1 MRKEYPIAPPRSLA
15 SLCDQI
21 ASLLPIPVFFL
32 RRHSLSLLRKVQ
44 LLSLVLG
51 SLPSCSSS
59 ASSALCLR
67 ELHAVLT
74 KALNLV
80 QYCYRSS
87 RVHLLLLMPQLSV
100 HFHDVGLDTS
110 TVFDVLPTGFLADP
124 DLRDNALFLRRRS
137 EPPCDPKGDRLRLE
151 FLAILDGLR
160 HERPPDP
167 DVLRRLFFELGLQ
180 SIAEC
185 DDEMERLKEVMMKTE
200 EQEPESPLSIVDLF
214 CLVRYAKQLLFGTE
228 CSSPSSAEREDW
240 ESEKEEPEIPEDY
253 RCPISLELMRDPVTV
268 STGQTYDRSAIT
280 HWLETGHVTCP
291 KSGQLLTST
300 ELVPN
305 LALRSLISRWCV
317 DHSIPFEESSDA
329 AGTGGHAGTLAVINS
344 KPAIEATKL
353 TSLFLVDQLRSD
365 LPSARTHAACELRV
379 IARSGSPLIRAA
391 IVNAG
396 AIPLLVPLLDCGEPV
411 AEENSV
417 TAILNLS
424 IHDGNKE
431 PILSAEGCLQGI
443 VRVLRFGSTET
454 MRENAAAALFS
465 LSSAAALKER
475 IANEPGAV
483 EGLVELVRLGSIRAR
498 RDAVSALFNIATKKD
513 NVPKVVLAG
522 GADVVVELLRETDG
536 GVAEEAAAV
545 VAMLARQA
553 DGVASVIA
561 APGGISALVWV
572 LRTGSPKAKE
582 HAAAALLE
590 VCRHGGQEALERVA
604 RAPLLVRSLH
614 SLLYSG
620 TTRAKRKAASLVR
633 ICGGGCGLSAT
644 THAMPVSLAVSV
656 PFR

>member
-1 MRKEYPIAPPRSLA
+1 MGREYPVVPPRSLA

-21 ASLLPIPVFFL
+21 APLLPIPVFFL

-44 LLSLVLG
+44 LLSLVLR
-51 SLPSCSSS
+51 SVTASSPS

-80 QYCYRSS
+80 QFCHRSS
-87 RVHLLLLMPQLSV
+87 RVHLLLLLPQLSI
-100 HFHDVGLDTS
+100 HFHDIGLDIS
-110 TVFDVLPTGFLADP
+110 TVFDVLPPGFLLDL
-124 DLRDNALFLRRRS
+124 DLRENALLLRRRS
-137 EPPCDPKGDRLRLE
+137 EPPCDPKGDRLRHE
-151 FLAILDGLR
+151 IIAVLDELR

-167 DVLRRLFFELGLQ
+167 EDLRRIFFELGLQ
-180 SIAEC
+180 NRDEC
-185 DDEMERLKEVMMKTE
+185 DDEMERLREVMMKTE
-200 EQEPESPLSIVDLF
+200 EQEPEPSLSLVDLF
-214 CLVRYAKQLLFGTE
+214 CVVRYAKQLLFGIE
-228 CSSPSSAEREDW
+228 CSGASSVESADW

-268 STGQTYDRSAIT
+268 STGQTYDRSSIT

-291 KSGQLLTST
+291 KSGQLLKNT

-305 LALRSLISRWCV
+305 LALRSLISRWCTE
-317 DHSIPFEESSDA
+317 HSIPFDESSEA
-329 AGTGGHAGTLAVINS
+329 AGAGGAGTLAVINS
-344 KPAIEATKL
+344 KPAIEATRL
-353 TSLFLVDQLRSD
+353 TALFLVDQLRSD

-396 AIPLLVPLLDCGEPV
+396 AIPLLVPLLDCGDPV

-431 PILSAEGCLQGI
+431 PIVSAEGCLEGI
-443 VRVLRFGSTET
+443 IRVLRFGSTET

-475 IANEPGAV
+475 IASEPGAV
-483 EGLVELVRLGSIRAR
+483 DGLVELVRSGSIRAR

-513 NVPKVVLAG
+513 NVPRVVMAG
-522 GADVVVELLRETDG
+522 GTDAVVELLRETDG
-536 GVAEEAAAV
+536 GLAEEAAAV

-553 DGVASVIA
+553 DGIVAVVA

-582 HAAAALLE
+582 HAVAALLE
-590 VCRHGGQEALERVA
+590 LCRHGGQDALERVA

-620 TTRAKRKAASLVR
+620 TSRAKRKAASLVR
-633 ICGGGCGLSAT
+633 ICGGCCGLSAT
-644 THAMPVSLAVSV
+644 THSMPVSLAVSV